1 MIFLPEAQVGQ
12 VTFSKVLFGRHLRRR
27 VDDMKLSV
35 NLLNP
40 PAAQLFQNIKKIVLQ

>member
-1 MIFLPEAQVGQ
+1 MIFIPEAHVGH

-40 PAAQLFQNIKKIVLQ
+40 PAAQLFQKYK